1 MQLNTMG
8 QSEMSELSYG
18 QPNTREAL
26 ILSRR
31 QFLQKPSTADYG
43 KQKRG
48 FSGHVGNSNRRTA
61 QNLIQ
66 SMNNIQTLNLPNPAG
81 ERFP

>member
-1 MQLNTMG
+1 MG

-31 QFLQKPSTADYG
+31 
-43 KQKRG
+43 
-48 FSGHVGNSNRRTA
+48 
-61 QNLIQ
+61 
-66 SMNNIQTLNLPNPAG
+66 
-81 ERFP
+81 